1 MKGVN
6 INMYEVHLERDTS
19 QEITISVSARN
30 KEEAAEKALDLAN
43 LEDTEW
49 QESQYLGDTRVVLI
63 NDTNA
68 GQDEF
73 QEVFNI
79 TSAPPSTNLEVVTD
93 IMTYSNYGALAQL
106 FVMDALT
113 KFSKIVMSTPS
124 EDMAMMDNGLI
135 SCEAWKGI
143 AAEIHKK
150 LSGYHGE

>member
-1 MKGVN
+1 MKDAN
-6 INMYEVHLERDTS
+6 INIFEVNLERDTS

-43 LEDTEW
+43 LEDAEW

-135 SCEAWKGI
+135 SCEAWKGV

>member
-1 MKGVN
+1 MKDAN
-6 INMYEVHLERDTS
+6 INLYEVHLERDTS
-19 QEITISVSARN
+19 QEMTISVSARN
-30 KEEAAEKALDLAN
+30 KEEAAEKALDLAK
-43 LEDTEW
+43 LDDAEW
-49 QESQYLGDTRVVLI
+49 QESEYLGDTKVVLI

-79 TSAPPSTNLEVVTD
+79 TSEPPSTNLEVVTD

-135 SCEAWKGI
+135 SCEVWKGV